1 MADGFHFG
9 SLGLPELLLILV
21 IAVLSVGW
29 RTFRR
34 R

>member
-1 MADGFHFG
+1 MLDGFHFG
-9 SLGLPELLLILV
+9 IGLPELFLIL
-21 IAVLSVGW
+21 IAALVSVGW

>member
-1 MADGFHFG
+1 MADGFPLG
-9 SLGLPELLLILV
+9 LGLPELFLIL
-21 IAVLSVGW
+21 IAALLSAGW